1 MNIVAHI
8 FSMFFFQLYFQ
19 NKRFTCKTCKAT
31 RGSLLQIQKH
41 MKAHNKGTIIK
52 CRICRKPFDDS
63 NHCEEHED
71 SHVLEARYTCVII
84 VNKESGA
91 ICNKRYCL
99 KGSVRTHVQSV
110 HKLKLEVRTYNKDEN
125 VTYELY
131 DDIVKRTSKK
141 PIVRSNTHNICDA
154 AQVWGGPRTT
164 EHTKECLLPRR
175 PGC

>member
-1 MNIVAHI
+1 M
-8 FSMFFFQLYFQ
+8 
-19 NKRFTCKTCKAT
+19 
-31 RGSLLQIQKH
+31 
-41 MKAHNKGTIIK
+41 
-52 CRICRKPFDDS
+52 
-63 NHCEEHED
+63 
-71 SHVLEARYTCVII
+71 
-84 VNKESGA
+84 
-91 ICNKRYCL
+91 
-99 KGSVRTHVQSV
+99 RTHVQSV